1 LLSSVKNSLLKD
13 KLNFAVIFRLFEGAV
28 NEFLPIFQI
37 LATRR
42 RSIEPQAP
50 FYATIQRSGRKYRY
64 KIVFRHLLL
73 THQLPAFEKVPEAD
87 VSGRESIFFAT
98 QVTAPLE
105 FFA

>member
-1 LLSSVKNSLLKD
+1 MLSSVKDSLLKD

-42 RSIEPQAP
+42 RSREPPGP
-50 FYATIQRSGRKYRY
+50 FYATIQISGRKYRY

-73 THQLPAFEKVPEAD
+73 THQLPAFEKVRAC
-87 VSGRESIFFAT
+87 GCIR
-98 QVTAPLE
+98 
-105 FFA
+105 